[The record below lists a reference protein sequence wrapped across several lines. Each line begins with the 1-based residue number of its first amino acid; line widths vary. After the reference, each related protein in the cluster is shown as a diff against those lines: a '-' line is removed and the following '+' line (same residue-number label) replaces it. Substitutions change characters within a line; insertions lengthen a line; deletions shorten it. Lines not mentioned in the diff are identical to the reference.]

1 MVKKH
6 QLVKLI
12 LPQNF
17 LMKNLAQFVQALPKA
32 ELHLHIEGSFEPELM
47 FEIAKR
53 NNISIPFNSVEEVKA
68 AYKFNNL
75 QEFLDIYYAGANV
88 LITEQDFFDLTWAYL
103 IKVHSQNVKHVE
115 LFFDPQTHTERG
127 VEFHTVLLGIYKAL
141 EQGEK
146 ELGISFRLIM
156 SYLRHLSEE
165 SAFETFNQSL
175 PFKDLIDGVGLDSS
189 EVGNPPEKFEKVFQA
204 SAEEGYKLCAHA
216 GEEGPAEY
224 IWGALDIL
232 RVDRI
237 DHGNRCLDDEKLVE
251 RLVKEQMPLT
261 LCPLSNLELK
271 VIQDLKDFPLKRM
284 MELGLL
290 VTLHSDDPA
299 YFGGYMNEN
308 FIETAKAI
316 DLSKEE
322 IGTLMK
328 NGFEASWLT
337 TEEKE
342 KWKVEI
348 DAFAKEY

>member
-1 MVKKH
+1 MSDITKFIEK
-6 QLVKLI
+6 
-12 LPQNF
+12 
-17 LMKNLAQFVQALPKA
+17 LPKA

-53 NNISIPFNSVEEVKA
+53 NRIKISYHTVEEVHA

-103 IKVHSQNVKHVE
+103 SKVHSQNVKHVE
-115 LFFDPQTHTERG
+115 IFFDPQTHTERG
-127 VEFHTVLLGIYKAL
+127 IDFQTVLLGIYKAL
-141 EQGEK
+141 AQGEK
-146 ELGISFRLIM
+146 KLGISFRLIM

-165 SAFETFNQSL
+165 SAFETLYQSL
-175 PFKDLIDGVGLDSS
+175 PFKDLIDGIGLDSS
-189 EVGNPPEKFEKVFQA
+189 EVGNPPEKFKKVFNA

-224 IWGALDIL
+224 IWGALDL
-232 RVDRI
+232 LKVDRI
-237 DHGNRCLDDEKLVE
+237 DHGNRCLEDDKLVE

-271 VIQDLKDFPLKRM
+271 VIQDLKDYPLKKM
-284 MELGLL
+284 MDLGLL

-299 YFGGYMNEN
+299 YFGGYLNEN

-322 IGTLMK
+322 IATLMK

-342 KWKVEI
+342 KWIKEI
-348 DAFAKEY
+348 DVITQEAYV

>member
-1 MVKKH
+1 MT
-6 QLVKLI
+6 
-12 LPQNF
+12 
-17 LMKNLAQFVQALPKA
+17 NLTQFIENLPKA

-53 NNISIPFNSVEEVKA
+53 NEIQIPFNTEAEVKA

-88 LITEQDFFDLTWAYL
+88 LIKEQDFFDLTWAYL
-103 IKVHSQNVKHVE
+103 VKVHSQNVKHVE
-115 LFFDPQTHTERG
+115 IFFDPQTHTERG
-127 VEFHTVLLGIYKAL
+127 IEFSTVLLGIYRAL
-141 EQGEK
+141 EKGEK

-165 SAFETFNQSL
+165 SAFETLHQSL

-189 EVGNPPEKFEKVFQA
+189 EVGNPPEKFEKVFKA
-204 SAEEGYKLCAHA
+204 SSEEGYKLCAHA

-224 IWGALDIL
+224 IWEALDL
-232 RVDRI
+232 LKVDRI
-237 DHGNRCLDDEKLVE
+237 DHGNRCLENPKLVE
-251 RLVKEQMPLT
+251 RLVNEQMPLT

-271 VIQDLKDFPLKRM
+271 VIQDLKDYPLKKM
-284 MELGLL
+284 LQAGLL
-290 VTLHSDDPA
+290 VTLNSDDPA

-322 IGTLMK
+322 IITLMK
-328 NGFEASWLT
+328 NGFEASWLEE
-337 TEEKE
+337 EEKE
-342 KWKVEI
+342 KWKKEI
-348 DAFAKEY
+348 DFITQETPA